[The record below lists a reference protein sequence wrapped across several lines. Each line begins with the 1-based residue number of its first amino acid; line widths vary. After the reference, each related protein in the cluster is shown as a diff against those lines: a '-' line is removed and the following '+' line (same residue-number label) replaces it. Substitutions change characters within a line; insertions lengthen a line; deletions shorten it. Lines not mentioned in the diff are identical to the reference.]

1 MYKAKRLIDEIE
13 NVYLVKLM
21 FRGHSRRCAPW
32 RKPTKVIVPPPPP
45 HLRGGGGEGTLNA
58 TERVETYMSKLN
70 VINEKCE
77 LI

>member
-1 MYKAKRLIDEIE
+1 MYKAKRLINEIE

-21 FRGHSRRCAPW
+21 FRGHSRRCDPW
-32 RKPTKVIVPPPPP
+32 RKPTKVVVPSPPPPQ
-45 HLRGGGGEGTLNA
+45 RRWGGEGTLNA

>member
-1 MYKAKRLIDEIE
+1 MYKAKRQIDEIE
-13 NVYLVKLM
+13 NVCLVKLM
-21 FRGHSRRCAPW
+21 FRGHSRRCDPW
-32 RKPTKVIVPPPPP
+32 RKPTKVIVPSPPPTSEEV
-45 HLRGGGGEGTLNA
+45 GGEGTLNA